1 MGLKYIPI
9 CFRKCVEMK
18 RTLDSVF
25 EEILRLGINFEKLN
39 SSRTVE
45 EKQKSKVNIYF
56 IHTMAFVID
65 SKRQLNQGLKGFV
78 LWKSQLNILF
88 PHNF

>member
-1 MGLKYIPI
+1 
-9 CFRKCVEMK
+9 MK

-25 EEILRLGINFEKLN
+25 EVIVRLGINFEKLN

-45 EKQKSKVNIYF
+45 EKQKSKVKIYF

-65 SKRQLNQGLKGFV
+65 RLVKDSP
-78 LWKSQLNILF
+78 I
-88 PHNF
+88 

>member
-1 MGLKYIPI
+1 
-9 CFRKCVEMK
+9 MK

-25 EEILRLGINFEKLN
+25 EEIVNLGINFDKLN

-56 IHTMAFVID
+56 IFTMAFVIVRLVKD
-65 SKRQLNQGLKGFV
+65 LGIKGIRPVEISTKYSISPQFI
-78 LWKSQLNILF
+78 KTCF
-88 PHNF
+88 G

>member
-1 MGLKYIPI
+1 
-9 CFRKCVEMK
+9 MK

-25 EEILRLGINFEKLN
+25 EEIVKLGINFDKLN

-56 IHTMAFVID
+56 IHTMAFVKD
-65 SKRQLNQGLKGFV
+65 GLVKD
-78 LWKSQLNILF
+78 I
-88 PHNF
+88 